1 MMMAILSMEMDVIS
15 TVNRK
20 VDSLAIVQVS
30 VQKYV
35 EMEKPL

>member
-1 MMMAILSMEMDVIS
+1 MMAILSMEMDVIS